1 MDEYNENVSAMDL
14 VLFNQAME
22 HITRITRIIFLA
34 GGNALLVGV
43 GGSGKQS
50 LAKLASFILEY
61 NVFRITV
68 ATNYTLADLKEDMKI
83 LFTKTGVAGDQT
95 VFLLTES

>member
-22 HITRITRIIFLA
+22 HITRICRIIFLA

-43 GGSGKQS
+43 GGSGK
-50 LAKLASFILEY
+50 
-61 NVFRITV
+61 
-68 ATNYTLADLKEDMKI
+68 
-83 LFTKTGVAGDQT
+83 
-95 VFLLTES
+95 